1 MPRSPPR
8 MPQHPTPKSLVNYT
22 SKERNIMK
30 KEIASNAKNDAIVK
44 SAVDQLLDMFR
55 TGQLPEKVAFSIIHR
70 HAGDVIPSDKWS
82 IGNRVLQML
91 QGTADAR
98 GFKQWQEVGR
108 YVRKGS
114 HAIHILAP
122 LTYKVKEKDEKT
134 GEETEKVIVKGYR
147 PISVFRFEDT
157 DGRPLPYDHEYAPAT
172 HPTFYDVAAKLGI
185 DVSYAPLR
193 ANYLGKYSLR
203 TNSIQL
209 CADDAVVY
217 YHELAHA
224 IHATILDLRV
234 YDVNKAEVVAE
245 FSALVMANLAGVSG
259 FEKQGFDYIEHY
271 ARDHKPANVM
281 KEIFSVLNDVEKI
294 VSKVL
299 EVSSDTPASES
310 AAV

>member
-1 MPRSPPR
+1 
-8 MPQHPTPKSLVNYT
+8 
-22 SKERNIMK
+22 MK
-30 KEIASNAKNDAIVK
+30 KEIASHAKNDAIVK

-209 CADDAVVY
+209 CSDDAVVY

-224 IHATILDLRV
+224 IHATIVNLEV
-234 YDVNKAEVVAE
+234 YDTAKAEVVAE
-245 FSALVMANLAGVSG
+245 FSALVLANIANITG
-259 FEKQGFDYIEHY
+259 FEQQCFDYIAHY
-271 ARDHKPANVM
+271 AKNHKPANVM
-281 KEIFSVLNDVEKI
+281 KEIFSVLNDVEAI
-294 VSKVL
+294 VNKVL
-299 EVSSDTPASES
+299 EVSEDAPASES

>member
-1 MPRSPPR
+1 
-8 MPQHPTPKSLVNYT
+8 
-22 SKERNIMK
+22 MK

-224 IHATILDLRV
+224 IHATIVNLEV
-234 YDVNKAEVVAE
+234 YDTAKAEVVAE
-245 FSALVMANLAGVSG
+245 FSALVLANIANITG
-259 FEKQGFDYIEHY
+259 FEQQCFDYIAHY
-271 ARDHKPANVM
+271 AKNHKPANVM
-281 KEIFSVLNDVEKI
+281 KEIFSVLNDVEAI
-294 VSKVL
+294 VNKVL
-299 EVSSDTPASES
+299 EVSEDAPASES

>member
-1 MPRSPPR
+1 M
-8 MPQHPTPKSLVNYT
+8 QKN
-22 SKERNIMK
+22 
-30 KEIASNAKNDAIVK
+30 IASNVKNDAIIK
-44 SAVDQLLDMFR
+44 EAVDKLLDMFK
-55 TGQLPEKVAFSIIHR
+55 TGQLPAKVAFSIIHK
-70 HAGDVIPSDKWS
+70 HPGDIIPSDKWS
-82 IGNRVLQML
+82 LGNRILQML
-91 QGTADAR
+91 QGTSDAR
-98 GFKQWQEVGR
+98 GFRQWQEAGR
-108 YVRKGS
+108 HVKKGS

-122 LTYKVKEKDEKT
+122 LTFKIKEKDEQT
-134 GEETEKVIVKGYR
+134 GKEVEKVIVKGYR
-147 PISVFRFEDT
+147 PIPVFRVEDT
-157 DGRPLPYDHEYAPAT
+157 EGADLLYDHEYEPET

-185 DVSYAPLR
+185 GVSYAPLC

-224 IHATILDLRV
+224 IHATIVDLRV
-234 YDVNKAEVVAE
+234 YDTSKAEVVAE

-259 FEKQGFDYIEHY
+259 FEQQGFDYIEHY

-294 VSKVL
+294 VTKVL
-299 EVSSDTPASES
+299 EISDDAPASES

>member
-1 MPRSPPR
+1 
-8 MPQHPTPKSLVNYT
+8 
-22 SKERNIMK
+22 MK
-30 KEIASNAKNDAIVK
+30 KSITSTTKNDQIIK

-55 TGQLPEKVAFSIIHR
+55 SGKLPEKVAFSIIHR

-82 IGNRVLQML
+82 IGNRILQAL
-91 QGTADAR
+91 QGTNDAR
-98 GFKQWQEVGR
+98 GFKQWADAGR
-108 YVRKGS
+108 HVKKGS

-122 LTYKVKEKDEKT
+122 LTFKIREKDEKT
-134 GEETEKVIVKGYR
+134 GEEVEKIIVKGYR
-147 PISVFRFEDT
+147 PIPVFRVEDT
-157 DGRPLPYDHEYAPAT
+157 EGADLLYDHEYEPET

-185 DVSYAPLR
+185 GVSYAPLC

-224 IHATILDLRV
+224 IHATIVDLCV
-234 YDVNKAEVVAE
+234 YDTSKAEVVAE

-259 FEKQGFDYIEHY
+259 FEQQGFDYIEHY

-294 VSKVL
+294 VTKVL
-299 EVSSDTPASES
+299 EISDDAPASES